1 MIMGIFSKKGSV
13 HLRYHN
19 KDRVERAEFRGNG
32 VTELVMPDTV
42 KIIGESGFRECRS
55 LRSATLSNGLCEIG
69 AYAFRDC
76 DALENILMPG
86 EMRYPDGTAGQLGM
100 GCFEFCSLL
109 RDVTIPEGITVIPA
123 NAFHNCAALETVT
136 LPKTIRAVRAGAF
149 AGCARLKTINMP
161 VFPELI
167 ALDSFNDTP
176 HQEEIQNRRMPVL
189 TIMHVTSYNLPE
201 IYQFSAAPRMI
212 GVEQTD
218 DDMSIILDAVD
229 ENNINF
235 RITNY
240 KQAGGIHSVPANTP
254 TRLFYEEYDCHGG
267 AGLQKEEILA
277 SYK

>member
-1 MIMGIFSKKGSV
+1 MIMGIFSRKANDRLKY
-13 HLRYHN
+13 RN

-32 VTELVMPDTV
+32 VSELVMPDTV
-42 KIIGESGFRECRS
+42 QIIGESAFRECRN
-55 LRSATLSNGLCEIG
+55 LRTATLSNAICEIG

-76 DALENILMPG
+76 DALENIHMPS

-100 GCFEFCSLL
+100 GCFEFCSLM
-109 RDVTIPEGITVIPA
+109 RDITIPEGVAVIPA
-123 NAFHNCAALETVT
+123 NAFHNCAALESIT

-149 AGCARLKTINMP
+149 AGCARLQTINMP

-167 ALDSFNDTP
+167 APDAFNDTP
-176 HQEEIQNRRMPVL
+176 HQEEILSRRKPIL
-189 TIMHVTSYNLPE
+189 TIVHITSYNLPE
-201 IYQFSAAPRMI
+201 IYQFSVSPHMI
-212 GVEQTD
+212 GTEQTD
-218 DDMSIILDAVD
+218 DDMSIILDAVSA
-229 ENNINF
+229 EKINF

-240 KQAGGIHSVPANTP
+240 KQAGGTHTVPANTP